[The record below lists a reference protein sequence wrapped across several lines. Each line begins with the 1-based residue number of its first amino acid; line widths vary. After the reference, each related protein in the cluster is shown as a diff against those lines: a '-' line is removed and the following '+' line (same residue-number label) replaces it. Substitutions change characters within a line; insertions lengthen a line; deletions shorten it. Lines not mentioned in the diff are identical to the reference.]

1 MATEPKTRG
10 RLLLVDDEALVL
22 SSLNRLFRSD
32 YDVTTAGSGDEALS
46 LLKKQSFDVIISDQR
61 MPGMKGVELLRQA
74 KEIAPQSM
82 RILLTGYSD
91 LSAIIDSVNEG
102 EVFRYITKPW
112 KNEALKYT
120 VALAANAAKTSAT
133 DVMRAAGHGL
143 VIEVQHDEAANDH
156 SRTQPVDLSAACA
169 TSPDNAAPVDVLLID
184 NDERFIDI
192 VREACGA
199 GRAVHFASTTQDALN
214 VLEKHDTIGVII
226 SEVRIGQSDV
236 TQLLSLLKRYHP
248 SVVTVVASGYSDA
261 NVVIKL
267 VNEGQIFRFLGK
279 PAKQDRIRDV
289 IGRAG
294 KLHRSISQYSSLA
307 DRHVV
312 DDGGLEHGDLAVAGP
327 SPAAGSAAGVGSVG
341 AASASAPN
349 AQNSLISRIA
359 RLFRHR

>member
-1 MATEPKTRG
+1 MGTAPKMRG
-10 RLLLVDDEALVL
+10 RLLLVDDESLVL
-22 SSLNRLFRSD
+22 SSLSRLFRSD
-32 YDVTTAGSGDEALS
+32 YEITTANSGDEALS
-46 LLKKQSFDVIISDQR
+46 ILRNQNFDVIISDQR
-61 MPGMKGVELLRQA
+61 MPGMKGVDLLRQA
-74 KEIAPQSM
+74 KDIAPHSM

-120 VALAANAAKTSAT
+120 VALAAKAAKTSAS
-133 DVMRAAGHGL
+133 DVMRAAGNGL
-143 VIEVQHDEAANDH
+143 VIEVQQDLAANDH
-156 SRTQPVDLSAACA
+156 SQTQPIELGGASA
-169 TSPDNAAPVDVLLID
+169 SPPESAAPVDVLLID

-192 VREACGA
+192 VREACGV
-199 GRAVHFASTTQDALN
+199 GRTVHFASTTQDALN
-214 VLEKHDTIGVII
+214 LLEKHDTIGVII

-248 SVVTVVASGYSDA
+248 SIVTVVASGYSDA

-279 PAKQDRIRDV
+279 PAKQDRVRDV
-289 IGRAG
+289 VGRAG

-307 DRHVV
+307 DRHAV
-312 DDGGLEHGDLAVAGP
+312 DDGSLEN
-327 SPAAGSAAGVGSVG
+327 GSLIATGSSSASGSVDVG
-341 AASASAPN
+341 ASSGVATPTGAN

-359 RLFRHR
+359 RLFRRR